1 MLKLWGILRKN
12 NKMIRDLVVE
22 NGDNSLSPEE
32 QLNAC
37 IGEIC
42 YQFDIPKPIWLSKH
56 QNEFEQFHRTVFK
69 ADHFMENIDFDAFEI
84 EAIIEKEKK

>member
-12 NKMIRDLVVE
+12 NKMIRNLVVE
-22 NGDNSLSPEE
+22 NEDNSLSPEE

-37 IGEIC
+37 MEEIC

-69 ADHFMENIDFDAFEI
+69 ADHFIEKIDFDAFEI
-84 EAIIEKEKK
+84 EAIIDKEKE